1 MMFEILDFSRSRH
14 HQLSVLNAA
23 QTQHAVGELLQ
34 ITATPLHDDDLQ
46 TVVVVQMY
54 MGGCKYLVVGVVL
67 NFYELVGEIRAVM
80 IIDHR

>member
-1 MMFEILDFSRSRH
+1 MSGILDFSRGGH
-14 HQLSVLNAA
+14 HQLTVLNAP

-34 ITATPLHDDDLQ
+34 ITATPFHDDDLQ

-54 MGGCKYLVVGVVL
+54 MGGCQYLVVGVVL